1 MMPLTVDGRAAGVTG
16 VPVVAQKIVRG
27 WLPRH
32 ELHTQEWQLLL
43 RYKMYSGIF
52 SYDDFVTSTLLVWH
66 LNALQDTEIRE

>member
-43 RYKMYSGIF
+43 RYKM
-52 SYDDFVTSTLLVWH
+52 
-66 LNALQDTEIRE
+66 